1 MYTNDRKYDGFYAW
15 LFRESIVKYKI
26 PDDFILYI
34 FYENFKPKSG
44 EFLEQMNK
52 HLMKKISKSFRYL
65 IFIDTECK
73 KKFLHLMKYDKEKKI
88 LENTRI
94 SIRNKLKIKERQMLD
109 LLTSDYVNKD
119 FKKIRLILK
128 EKINEK
134 KYKVPPVYEVV
145 KDDLKFCSVEL
156 NKDLSNKMNEFIK
169 CVFMYLKNK
178 SNISMD

>member
-1 MYTNDRKYDGFYAW
+1 
-15 LFRESIVKYKI
+15 
-26 PDDFILYI
+26 
-34 FYENFKPKSG
+34 
-44 EFLEQMNK
+44 
-52 HLMKKISKSFRYL
+52 
-65 IFIDTECK
+65 
-73 KKFLHLMKYDKEKKI
+73 MKYDKEKKI